1 MSRRVVI
8 SGLGTVGPWGA
19 DRAGLMAALTAGA
32 APLTPFGPAVGRLS
46 GGRDGVDATP
56 LALPPHARWAGVVD
70 GSCLAPWV
78 PGREARRMSRPSR
91 FAVAAA
97 RAALADADFAVPDGG
112 LDDLG
117 VILSTAYGPAA
128 VTEELL
134 AQILLDGPEAASPFL
149 FAESVANAP
158 AAQVARLTGA
168 RGANL
173 TITQREA
180 GALIAVRRAADA
192 IAAERSERMFA
203 GVADEVI
210 PLLQA
215 LFDRFGELAPGDGG
229 DGEVG
234 PVARPFDRRRN
245 GLVTAEG
252 ATVLLL
258 EDEGACAARGGRAL
272 ARVAGGGEAFDATAP
287 RCGWGTGSE
296 SLAGALRRT
305 LARAGLRPEDVD
317 LVIAGASGS
326 RAGDRVE
333 ALTLRAAW
341 RAPRGALGALGGGQ
355 LAAAVLLAE
364 RWWSSEAIGPPD
376 APFTPDP
383 ELALVPHIGPLD
395 DPSDRPGRAP
405 GAPRILVQ
413 MLSSGGT
420 ASWLVLEALP
430 KGAKWSDRPGA
441 QRNEGDAE

>member
-203 GVADEVI
+203 GVADRRCSTASASSLRAMV
-210 PLLQA
+210 A
-215 LFDRFGELAPGDGG
+215 TGRSGRSPGPSTAAGTG
-229 DGEVG
+229 WS
-234 PVARPFDRRRN
+234 PPKARPSCCSKTR
-245 GLVTAEG
+245 
-252 ATVLLL
+252 
-258 EDEGACAARGGRAL
+258 
-272 ARVAGGGEAFDATAP
+272 
-287 RCGWGTGSE
+287 
-296 SLAGALRRT
+296 
-305 LARAGLRPEDVD
+305 
-317 LVIAGASGS
+317 
-326 RAGDRVE
+326 
-333 ALTLRAAW
+333 
-341 RAPRGALGALGGGQ
+341 
-355 LAAAVLLAE
+355 
-364 RWWSSEAIGPPD
+364 
-376 APFTPDP
+376 
-383 ELALVPHIGPLD
+383 
-395 DPSDRPGRAP
+395 GRAP
-405 GAPRILVQ
+405 PAVAVPWPGWPEAARRSTRPRPAAAGAPAPRAWPAPCDGPWPAPGCGRRTSTW
-413 MLSSGGT
+413 SSRVP
-420 ASWLVLEALP
+420 A
-430 KGAKWSDRPGA
+430 DRAPA
-441 QRNEGDAE
+441 TVWRR